1 MVEAARDEGPDHAG
15 GERVIVRRRGGWRR
29 VALFAALAVLGL
41 LIAAI
46 IVVWI
51 ERRPIATHFIKH
63 ELEKRGVQGSY
74 RLDRVGFRTQ
84 EVSNLVIGDPNHPD
98 LVARHAKIQ
107 TRLQLNGSFDV
118 YRIVARGV
126 RLRGRLVDGKVSWG
140 PIDKLMPP
148 PSGKPFALP
157 DFAVDIADSSISLA
171 TPFGPVGVAIQGS
184 GKLSGGFKGRVAVT
198 SPRLAPGRCAAT
210 DLRANVAVSVVGRH
224 PKVEGPV
231 ALASF
236 TCPAS
241 KFFVLGPRFD
251 AKASFNEA
259 FTNVDG
265 SGRLAIG
272 TLTAGA
278 NGLAAFT
285 GELTYKGALTDVGG
299 RVKVAAQKSRLAT
312 IYADR
317 TRFDGAYRLDSKA
330 GTFTMLGGF
339 AADSSTLDPSML
351 AAVTQPLAAAKG
363 TPIGPVA
370 TGIGNALSRTARNFN
385 IGGHITL
392 VNFPGGGA
400 ARVTDADIVGPN
412 GARASI
418 MGGAGVTYY
427 WPAYAMRVDT
437 SIAMGGGGLPQ
448 GRVTLHQQRAGAPLS
463 GVANLAPY
471 SAGGQR
477 LALAPVKFG
486 PGPGGSTAISTV
498 ALLDGPFQDGR
509 VKALRLPISGRLGP
523 GGGFAFGTSCAVVS
537 FQYLQMSSLQLG
549 PARLPVC
556 PVGPA
561 MVLKRPGGPL
571 VAAAR
576 LNQPVLNG
584 RIGSSPMHLAAASG
598 QITTQKFAFNSLALR
613 LGQAASPILL
623 DAARL
628 DGSFAGSNLRG
639 TFGGAR
645 ATIGNVPLLLS
656 DATGSWT
663 YGGSRLSVDSA
674 LTVSDRDANPRF
686 YPLDSSN
693 VHFTLAGD
701 YVRATGSL
709 HHPASGALVTDV
721 SIEHR
726 LSTGA
731 GHAMLDVPG
740 LTFGPNLQPE
750 EITRLTEGVVALV
763 NGTIRGQGRIDWG
776 AGGKVTSSGD
786 FSTANL
792 DLAAPF
798 GPVTGMSGTIH
809 FNDLLGLTTPPGQ
822 LMTVKSI
829 NPGILVENG
838 AIRYQLLPGQ
848 LVKIERGEWPFM
860 GGRLILQETVLN
872 FARPTPKR
880 LTFEVVGFD
889 ARRFVDSLGFSGIE
903 ITGTFDG
910 VLPMIFDENGG
921 RIVGGRLDSRPPGG
935 ELQYSGTKPRAGMVA
950 GLAFDLLRDLK
961 FRSMIVRLDG
971 DLAGEFATRVT
982 IDKISLGTGGGL
994 AGKLIRGAFSKVPL
1008 KLNLNINGP
1017 FRALIQMA
1025 KAFKDPRQAI
1035 SPVMPFPIDSPS
1047 LDVVVLQ
1054 SSKEEEQTATTPTND
1069 IEVNPKPNPNPTAN
1083 PTANPSEK

>member
-1 MVEAARDEGPDHAG
+1 MVDPPTDEGLDDPGD
-15 GERVIVRRRGGWRR
+15 ERVIVRRRGWGRI
-29 VALFAALAVLGL
+29 ALFVALAVLAL
-41 LIAAI
+41 LVVAIA
-46 IVVWI
+46 VVWI

-63 ELEKRGVQGSY
+63 ELEQRGVQSSY

-84 EVSNLVIGDPNHPD
+84 EVSNLVIGDPRRPD
-98 LVARHAKIQ
+98 LVARHATIQ
-107 TRLQLNGSFDV
+107 TRLQLDGSFTV

-126 RLRGRLVDGKVSWG
+126 RLRGRLVAGKVSWG
-140 PIDKLMPP
+140 QLDKLLPP

-157 DFAVDIADSSISLA
+157 DFAVDIADSSIALA
-171 TPFGPVGVAIQGS
+171 TPFGPVGVAIKGS
-184 GKLSGGFKGRVAVT
+184 GKLSGGFKGRLALA

-210 DLRANVAVSVVGRH
+210 GLRANVAVSVVGRH
-224 PKVEGPV
+224 PKVDGPV
-231 ALASF
+231 TLASF
-236 TCPAS
+236 VCPAS
-241 KFFVLGPRFD
+241 KFFVTAPRFD

-259 FTNVDG
+259 FTSVDG
-265 SGRLAIG
+265 SGRMAIG

-285 GELTYKGALTDVGG
+285 GELTYKGALNDVGG
-299 RVKVAAQKSRLAT
+299 RVKVAAQNSRLAT
-312 IYADR
+312 IYANR
-317 TRFDGAYRLDSKA
+317 TRFEGAYRLNSRL

-339 AADSSTLDPSML
+339 AANNSKLDPSML
-351 AAVTQPLAAAKG
+351 AAVTQPLAAAGG

-370 TGIGNALSRTARNFN
+370 TSISKALTRTANNFN

-400 ARVTDADIVGPN
+400 ARITDADIKGPN

-418 MGGAGVTYY
+418 EGGAGVTYY
-427 WPAYAMRVDT
+427 WPAYSLRIDT
-437 SIAMGGGGLPQ
+437 SIAMAGGGLPQ
-448 GRVTLHQQRAGAPLS
+448 GRVTLRQPRPGAPLS
-463 GVANLAPY
+463 GIADLSPY

-477 LALAPVKFG
+477 LALAPIRFG

-509 VKALRLPISGRLGP
+509 VRALRLPITGRLGP
-523 GGGFAFGTSCAVVS
+523 GGGFAFGTSCAIVS
-537 FQYLQMSSLQLG
+537 FQYLQMSALQLG
-549 PARLPVC
+549 PTRLPVC

-561 MVLKRPGGPL
+561 MVLKRPGGA
-571 VAAAR
+571 VTTNAQINR
-576 LNQPVLNG
+576 PVLNG
-584 RIGSSPMHLAAASG
+584 RIGSSPLHLAADMGRISG
-598 QITTQKFAFNSLALR
+598 QKFAFNSLAMR
-613 LGQAASPILL
+613 LGQPNSPVLF

-628 DGSFAGSNLRG
+628 TGSFAGSSLRG
-639 TFGGAR
+639 NFGGAK

-656 DATGSWT
+656 DATGKWT
-663 YGGSRLSVDSA
+663 YAGSKLAVDSA
-674 LTVSDRDANPRF
+674 LTVSDRDPDPRF
-686 YPLDSSN
+686 YPLTSDN

-701 YVRATGSL
+701 YVRATGAL
-709 HHPASGALVTDV
+709 RHPASGTLVTNVD
-721 SIEHR
+721 IEHR
-726 LSTGA
+726 LSSGA
-731 GHAMLDVPG
+731 GHASLDVPG
-740 LTFGPNLQPE
+740 LTFGQALQPDE
-750 EITRLTEGVVALV
+750 LTRLTEGVVALV
-763 NGTIRGQGRIDWG
+763 NGTISGQGRIDWS

-798 GPVTGMSGTIH
+798 GPVTGMTGTIH

-822 LMTVKSI
+822 TMAIKSI
-829 NPGILVENG
+829 NPGILVEDG
-838 AIRYQLLPGQ
+838 VIHYQLLPGQ

-872 FARPTPKR
+872 FSRPTPKR

-889 ARRFVDSLGFSGIE
+889 ARQFVDSLGFSGLE
-903 ITGTFDG
+903 ISGTFDG

-935 ELQYSGTKPRAGMVA
+935 ELQYTGTKPKAGMVA

-971 DLAGEFATRVT
+971 DLAGEFATRMT
-982 IDKISLGTGGGL
+982 IDKISLGTGGGF
-994 AGKLIRGAFSKVPL
+994 ASKLVRSAFSKVPL
-1008 KLNLNINGP
+1008 KLNLNISGP

-1047 LDVVVLQ
+1047 LDVVVVQ
-1054 SSKEEEQTATTPTND
+1054 SSKQEEQTPTTATNS
-1069 IEVNPKPNPNPTAN
+1069 IEVNSKPNPNP
-1083 PTANPSEK
+1083 PSPNPSEK